1 MQMAANGMKKYAAE
15 MFGTFAL
22 VLIGVGSAVLA
33 GPVVG
38 NLGVALAFG
47 LVLLAMVYAIG
58 DISGC
63 HVNPAVTVGVLT
75 AGKMPAREAII
86 YIVAQCIGAII
97 AAGVILA
104 IAVGS
109 PSYSLAVD
117 GLGQNGYGALS
128 PGGYSL
134 ASGFLVEV
142 VMTLLFVFV
151 ILSVTGIEEL
161 KRFAALPIGLALS
174 MVHIVMIPVTNA
186 SVNPA
191 RSLGPAVFVG
201 GEALMQLWL
210 FWVAPIIGAVLAAVL
225 WRYLLVTRVARPVAV
240 AKAAR
245 NER

>member
-1 MQMAANGMKKYAAE
+1 MAANGMNKYAAE

-58 DISGC
+58 GVSGC

-75 AGKMPAREAII
+75 AGRMPAREALI
-86 YIVAQCIGAII
+86 YIVVQCIGAII

-104 IAVGS
+104 IAVGN

-117 GLGQNGYGALS
+117 GLGQNGYGAFS

-134 ASGFLVEV
+134 ASGFLIEV

-151 ILSVTGIEEL
+151 ILAVTGIEEL
-161 KRFAALPIGLALS
+161 KAFAALPIGLALS

-191 RSLGPAVFVG
+191 RSLGPAVFGG

-210 FWVAPIIGAVLAAVL
+210 FWVAPIIGGVLAAVL
-225 WRYLLVTRVARPVAV
+225 WRYILVTGITRPAAV
-240 AKAAR
+240 AKPAKT
-245 NER
+245 ER

>member
-1 MQMAANGMKKYAAE
+1 MQMAEDGMKKYAAE

-33 GPVVG
+33 GSVVG

-58 DISGC
+58 DVSGC
-63 HVNPAVTVGVLT
+63 HVNPAVTVGVLV
-75 AGKMPAREAII
+75 AGKMPVREAVV
-86 YIVAQCIGAII
+86 YIVAQCIGAVIG
-97 AAGVILA
+97 AGVILA
-104 IAVGS
+104 IAMGN
-109 PSYSLAVD
+109 PDYSLAVD

-128 PGGYSL
+128 PGGFSL
-134 ASGFLVEV
+134 ASGFVVEV

-151 ILSVTGIEEL
+151 ILAVTGIAEL
-161 KRFAALPIGLALS
+161 KSFAALPIGLALA

-201 GEALMQLWL
+201 GEALVQLWL
-210 FWVAPIIGAVLAAVL
+210 FWVAPLIGAVLAAVL
-225 WRYLLVTRVARPVAV
+225 WRYILVTGITRPVAV
-240 AKAAR
+240 GRAAST
-245 NER
+245 

>member
-1 MQMAANGMKKYAAE
+1 MAANGMKKYVAE

-58 DISGC
+58 GVSGC

-75 AGKMPAREAII
+75 AGKMPAREALI
-86 YIVAQCIGAII
+86 YIVVQCIGAII

-104 IAVGS
+104 IAVGN

-151 ILSVTGIEEL
+151 ILAVTGIEEL
-161 KRFAALPIGLALS
+161 KTFAALPIGLALS

-225 WRYLLVTRVARPVAV
+225 WRYILVAGITRPVAV
-240 AKAAR
+240 AKPAKT
-245 NER
+245 ER